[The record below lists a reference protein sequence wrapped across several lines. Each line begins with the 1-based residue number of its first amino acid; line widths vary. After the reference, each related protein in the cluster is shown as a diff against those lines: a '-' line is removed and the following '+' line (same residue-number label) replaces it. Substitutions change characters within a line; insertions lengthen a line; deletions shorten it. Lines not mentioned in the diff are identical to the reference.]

1 MTILVLVIIALAAIW
16 VAWRLRSRRELL
28 PCPAEFAWLV
38 EMENPLARATN
49 SDHVVRQLALPRG
62 ARVMD
67 VGCGPGR
74 VTIPLARAVG
84 PDGEVLAL
92 DVQAA
97 MLSRVADRAA
107 KEGLANVRPIHSD
120 VRSASIA
127 SNSLDAAVMVMA
139 LGEVPEGGEAF
150 SGEVGTGSPQKMR
163 LPEAFSGEVGT
174 GSPQKMRLPEAFS
187 GEVGAGSPLKM
198 RLLNKSVFPF
208 IFAALKP
215 GGRLLVG
222 ESIFDPHFV
231 SRTKVRAQA
240 AAAGFAEC
248 AYAGNIFGYSLV
260 FEKAAI

>member
-16 VAWRLRSRRELL
+16 VAWRLRSRRELV
-28 PCPAEFAWLV
+28 PCPAQFAWLV

-97 MLSRVADRAA
+97 MLSRVAERAG

-120 VRSASIA
+120 VRSASIE
-127 SNSLDAAVMVMA
+127 NGSLDAAVMVMA
-139 LGEVPEGGEAF
+139 LGEVPER
-150 SGEVGTGSPQKMR
+150 T
-163 LPEAFSGEVGT
+163 
-174 GSPQKMRLPEAFS
+174 
-187 GEVGAGSPLKM
+187 
-198 RLLNKSVFPF
+198 SVFPF
-208 IFAALKP
+208 IFATLKP
-215 GGRLLVG
+215 GGRLLVA

-240 AAAGFAEC
+240 AAAGFVVR

-260 FEKAAI
+260 FEKAGTT

>member
-97 MLSRVADRAA
+97 MLSRVADRTA

-120 VRSASIA
+120 IRSASIE
-127 SNSLDAAVMVMA
+127 NGSLDAAVMVMA
-139 LGEVPEGGEAF
+139 LGEVPER
-150 SGEVGTGSPQKMR
+150 T
-163 LPEAFSGEVGT
+163 
-174 GSPQKMRLPEAFS
+174 
-187 GEVGAGSPLKM
+187 
-198 RLLNKSVFPF
+198 SVFPF

-215 GGRLLVG
+215 GGRLLVA

-240 AAAGFAEC
+240 VAAGFVER
-248 AYAGNIFGYSLV
+248 AYSGNIFGYSLV
-260 FEKAAI
+260 FEKAAT

>member
-107 KEGLANVRPIHSD
+107 KEGLANIRPIHSD
-120 VRSASIA
+120 VRSAS
-127 SNSLDAAVMVMA
+127 NENGSLDAAVMVMA
-139 LGEVPEGGEAF
+139 LGEVP
-150 SGEVGTGSPQKMR
+150 
-163 LPEAFSGEVGT
+163 
-174 GSPQKMRLPEAFS
+174 S
-187 GEVGAGSPLKM
+187 GEVGAGSPQKM
-198 RLLNKSVFPF
+198 RILNGSVFPF

-215 GGRLLVG
+215 GGRLLVA

-260 FEKAAI
+260 FEKAAT

>member
-16 VAWRLRSRRELL
+16 VAWRLRSRRELV
-28 PCPAEFAWLV
+28 PCPAQFAWLV

-97 MLSRVADRAA
+97 MLSRVAERAG

-120 VRSASIA
+120 VRSASIE
-127 SNSLDAAVMVMA
+127 NGSLDAAVMVMA
-139 LGEVPEGGEAF
+139 LGEVPER
-150 SGEVGTGSPQKMR
+150 T
-163 LPEAFSGEVGT
+163 
-174 GSPQKMRLPEAFS
+174 
-187 GEVGAGSPLKM
+187 
-198 RLLNKSVFPF
+198 SVFPF
-208 IFAALKP
+208 IFVTLKP
-215 GGRLLVG
+215 GGRLLVA

-240 AAAGFAEC
+240 AAAGFVVR

-260 FEKAAI
+260 FEKAGTT